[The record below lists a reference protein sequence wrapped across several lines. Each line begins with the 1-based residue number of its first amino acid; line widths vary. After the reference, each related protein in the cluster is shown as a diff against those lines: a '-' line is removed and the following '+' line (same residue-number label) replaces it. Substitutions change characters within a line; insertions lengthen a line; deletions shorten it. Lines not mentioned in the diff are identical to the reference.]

1 MTKYLLAAWLGIA
14 PLLSVA
20 QPNSDVNALLVL
32 LEQFKHVQGS
42 FSQRQFAQDKTLLA
56 ESSGEFRVL
65 RPSYFAWEVLS
76 PDEQLIIVDPDF
88 IWHYDRDLET
98 VTRRP
103 VTGEAEMVP
112 LKILGGDADKLQEQF
127 HIARQNEDAF
137 VLTPRSEGVGFKQLT
152 LYVDQARLGG
162 MEIEDNLGQFV
173 EITFTDLNV
182 GVDLSSTDF
191 AFTPPPGADLFY
203 YDQ

>member
-1 MTKYLLAAWLGIA
+1 MTKYFLAAWLGIA

-20 QPNSDVNALLVL
+20 QSSADVNALLVL
-32 LEQFKHVQGS
+32 LEQFEQVQGS
-42 FSQRQFAQDKTLLA
+42 FSQRQFGQDNILLA
-56 ESSGEFRVL
+56 ESTGEFRVL

-76 PDEQLIIVDPDF
+76 PDEQLIIVGPEF

-103 VTGEAEMVP
+103 VTGDAEMVP
-112 LKILGGDADKLQEQF
+112 LKILGGDAEKLQEKF
-127 HIARQNEDAF
+127 AIVRRSEDAF
-137 VLTPRSEGVGFKQLT
+137 VLTPLSESVGFKQLI
-152 LYVDQARLGG
+152 LYVDQTQLSG
-162 MEIEDNLGQFV
+162 MEIQDNLDQFV
-173 EITFTDLNV
+173 EIKFTNLDADV
-182 GVDLSSTDF
+182 ELSSADF